1 MHLKIHPKDKM
12 TPLERERAISEN
24 KDYDRIIMD
33 PFLGDI
39 KARIIGKNIADYW
52 SDANNLLM
60 GDVEAMNR
68 FGLDI
73 MDVGPNLYGIAEA
86 MGAVLHYPEH
96 GYISVKNRPIHSMDE
111 VSKLK
116 DITKD
121 SGRMA
126 MYYNANAK
134 LREIA
139 DGFCRVCTSL
149 SGPITL
155 VGLLLGTDNLLREMV
170 SSSDKLHIFLRYI
183 TENIKYMVDIFA
195 GLDIDFAIADPI
207 ASCTVISP
215 QIYLEFAYPYTL
227 EISSYI
233 REKSGK
239 APTYHVCGNTK
250 QVWKYIKNLGIG
262 IFSVDN
268 KMDIDETCDF
278 FSDSNKIAGNVDSVS
293 IICHGTKTDIENEV
307 KRCIRAGRKCKKGF
321 ILTPGCNLPLDTTDE
336 KIDMFLDAGRKY
348 SFIAK

>member
-1 MHLKIHPKDKM
+1 MYLKIHPKDKM
-12 TPLERERAISEN
+12 TPLERERAIAEN

-73 MDVGPNLYGIAEA
+73 MDAGPNLYGIAEA

-96 GYISVKNRPIHSMDE
+96 GYISVKNRPIHSMDG

-116 DITKD
+116 DITKG

-155 VGLLLGTDNLLREMV
+155 AGLLLGTDNLLREMV
-170 SSSDKLHIFLRYI
+170 SSPDKAHIFLRYI
-183 TENIKYMVDIFA
+183 TENIKYVVDIFA
-195 GLDIDFAIADPI
+195 GLDIDFAMADPI
-207 ASCTVISP
+207 PSCTVISP
-215 QIYLEFAYPYTL
+215 QIYLEFGNKFIYK
-227 EISSYI
+227 
-233 REKSGK
+233 RENRKS
-239 APTYHVCGNTK
+239 
-250 QVWKYIKNLGIG
+250 
-262 IFSVDN
+262 
-268 KMDIDETCDF
+268 
-278 FSDSNKIAGNVDSVS
+278 
-293 IICHGTKTDIENEV
+293 TDLS
-307 KRCIRAGRKCKKGF
+307 C
-321 ILTPGCNLPLDTTDE
+321 LW
-336 KIDMFLDAGRKY
+336 
-348 SFIAK
+348 